1 MDLEGVS
8 RFLGGLWVL
17 DVVEG
22 DPRAPRLRGLAES
35 RPPAGT
41 GRKPL
46 SRWGAPLPPLRAA
59 RLCGAGPRPGP
70 GSGCGSGSRSARFS
84 GPGPGARPG
93 SAPSLHRGS
102 ALWPARTCPP
112 GPAAPPS
119 GSRAAAR
126 PFVRPAWRALSRT
139 RTPLGARSP
148 SRRALPP
155 RAAGRRFSPRRGSS
169 AAPPPRLPA
178 ALGPSARGRPLHL
191 PTPVFS
197 RSEPTRGQ
205 ERG

>member
-1 MDLEGVS
+1 MRCGVVMTGFLTGGPSNAGGGGHCVLGLGGGRLKRGRLSRTVGRSLSSEYGGSLRFPQLGSSSLLDLEGVS

-59 RLCGAGPRPGP
+59 RLCGPGPRPGP

-119 GSRAAAR
+119 G
-126 PFVRPAWRALSRT
+126 
-139 RTPLGARSP
+139 
-148 SRRALPP
+148 
-155 RAAGRRFSPRRGSS
+155 
-169 AAPPPRLPA
+169 
-178 ALGPSARGRPLHL
+178 
-191 PTPVFS
+191 
-197 RSEPTRGQ
+197 
-205 ERG
+205 